1 MTTAAHAQTGGTR
14 RARGPATGVASG
26 LPPKLPP
33 RLPTQQSCQAGKGF
47 DPWSSLP
54 SWPLSAESSNF
65 QRLGLSYPIWDMGLA
80 GLAPRLRSIAASF
93 IRVQEVIQGRIQN
106 PSNPKEV
113 LNTSSPLQV
122 PY

>member
-1 MTTAAHAQTGGTR
+1 MVCLPSSLLDFPPSD
-14 RARGPATGVASG
+14 PA
-26 LPPKLPP
+26 KLV
-33 RLPTQQSCQAGKGF
+33 REGF